1 MRHDSIKNKSSRPR
15 ILKTVAIVLIA
26 IASAAA
32 GQKAKENQAEAFDK
46 IARTILKNVYPYLAK
61 QIKQDY
67 GITKGVC
74 VDAGAGGAY
83 LSIELAKITDLEIK
97 ALDIDPEAIQ
107 IAERNIR
114 KAGLTRKVKAVLSDI
129 QKMPFADASVD
140 LVISRGSFM
149 FWKDKVKAFCEV
161 WRILKPGGVAFIG
174 GGTGK
179 LLPQDEKDLIKEKM
193 DKGEL
198 GPPQELQ
205 VSLEGMGK
213 ILREAGIGQ
222 FEISS
227 DDTCLCGLWVEFKK
241 PSAPAQ
247 R

>member
-1 MRHDSIKNKSSRPR
+1 
-15 ILKTVAIVLIA
+15 
-26 IASAAA
+26 
-32 GQKAKENQAEAFDK
+32 
-46 IARTILKNVYPYLAK
+46 
-61 QIKQDY
+61 
-67 GITKGVC
+67 
-74 VDAGAGGAY
+74 
-83 LSIELAKITDLEIK
+83 
-97 ALDIDPEAIQ
+97 
-107 IAERNIR
+107 
-114 KAGLTRKVKAVLSDI
+114 
-129 QKMPFADASVD
+129 
-140 LVISRGSFM
+140 M
-149 FWKDKVKAFCEV
+149 FWTDKVKAFREV

-198 GPPQELQ
+198 GPPQELT

-227 DDTCLCGLWVEFKK
+227 DDACLCGLWVEFKK
-241 PSAPAQ
+241 PAASAQ

>member
-1 MRHDSIKNKSSRPR
+1 MRRDSIKNKSSRPR
-15 ILKTVAIVLIA
+15 ILKTVAIFLMAV
-26 IASAAA
+26 ASAAA
-32 GQKAKENQAEAFDK
+32 GQKAKENQAEAMDK

-114 KAGLTRKVKAVLSDI
+114 KAGLTRKVKTVLSDV
-129 QKMPFADASVD
+129 QKMPFADASID

-149 FWKDKVKAFCEV
+149 FWTDKVKAFREV

-198 GPPQELQ
+198 GPPQELT

-227 DDTCLCGLWVEFKK
+227 DDACLCGLWVEFKK
-241 PSAPAQ
+241 PAASAQ

>member
-15 ILKTVAIVLIA
+15 ILKTVAIVLMA

-32 GQKAKENQAEAFDK
+32 GQKAKENQAEAMDK

-114 KAGLTRKVKAVLSDI
+114 QAGLTRKVKTVLSDV

-149 FWKDKVKAFCEV
+149 FWTDKVKAFREV

-179 LLPQDEKDLIKEKM
+179 LLPQGEKDLIKEKM

-198 GPPQELQ
+198 GPPQELT

-227 DDTCLCGLWVEFKK
+227 DDACLCGLWVEFKK
-241 PSAPAQ
+241 PAASAQ